1 MRQQLR
7 GEGVLSNAGAS
18 VIFSSTTRSLSSIS
32 LPLLPW
38 WMLTMGNSRDRFV
51 WTVLLLLPVLGHSEA
66 LRDEWLPGNYPDT
79 TAGAE
84 QFLDAYN
91 ATAENVLFYS
101 VSASWNYNT
110 NITAANSQLQVRRL
124 LGAKLIKL
132 CEY

>member
-1 MRQQLR
+1 
-7 GEGVLSNAGAS
+7 
-18 VIFSSTTRSLSSIS
+18 
-32 LPLLPW
+32 
-38 WMLTMGNSRDRFV
+38 MGNSRDRFV